1 MDMNTLLSL
10 SWHLM
15 VPEFIIL
22 GAAILL
28 SICDLFFKLNHRY
41 VALGAIAAVVLAIV
55 SLITLYGEP
64 AGDILN
70 GSFVLDGF
78 SKGFKT
84 LLLGGA
90 ALILCTAMSDDK
102 KNPIED
108 KGEYYYLF
116 LMALLGAMFMAS
128 SVDFVTLF
136 VGLEL
141 LSLSSYILVGIRKKN
156 RASEAAMKYVINGG
170 IGTAITLFGMSY
182 LYGITGSTNIVDM
195 QKVFAGE
202 LASGIQLL
210 LALAFLLLLVGLSF
224 KIATVPFHMWAPD
237 VYEGAATPVTAF
249 LGTISKMAGFLLII
263 RLFLMVFASVS
274 VQGDMQSL
282 YGRMS
287 IYIAVLAS
295 ITMIIGNVVALKQYN
310 VKRLFAYS
318 GIAHAGYLLVPL
330 VALSSFTMDSMW
342 FYMLAYMLMN
352 IGAFAIIHGLIL
364 QSDKENI
371 TIFTGLYKRSPF
383 TAIVMTIF
391 ILSLAGIPGT
401 AGFIGKINIF
411 LGALHV
417 EPAHYVLASIMMG
430 TTVISF
436 VYYFRILQQM
446 FFRTGEVEEK
456 IRLPLNI
463 KIVMSFCAISIV
475 ILGIVP
481 MIGYNF
487 FYEYFPLMKD
497 FFFLGNV
504 VQ

>member
-1 MDMNTLLSL
+1 M
-10 SWHLM
+10 
-15 VPEFIIL
+15 
-22 GAAILL
+22 
-28 SICDLFFKLNHRY
+28 
-41 VALGAIAAVVLAIV
+41 
-55 SLITLYGEP
+55 SLITLYSEP

-84 LLLGGA
+84 LLLGA
-90 ALILCTAMSDDK
+90 SALILCTAMSDDK

-128 SVDFVTLF
+128 SVDFITLF

-141 LSLSSYILVGIRKKN
+141 LSLSSYILVGIRKKS
-156 RASEAAMKYVINGG
+156 RASNEAAMKYVISGG

-195 QKVFAGE
+195 QKVLTGE

-249 LGTISKMAGFLLII
+249 LGTISKIAGFLLII
-263 RLFLMVFASVS
+263 RLFLMIFASVLI
-274 VQGDMQSL
+274 QGDMQSL
-282 YGRMS
+282 YGHMS

-295 ITMIIGNVVALKQYN
+295 ITMIVGNVVALKQYN
-310 VKRLFAYS
+310 IKRLFAYS

-330 VALSSFTMDSMW
+330 VALSPFTMDSMW

-364 QSDKENI
+364 QNNEENI

-383 TAIVMTIF
+383 TAIMMTILF
-391 ILSLAGIPGT
+391 YRW
-401 AGFIGKINIF
+401 
-411 LGALHV
+411 LGYQ
-417 EPAHYVLASIMMG
+417 ERLASLERL
-430 TTVISF
+430 ISF
-436 VYYFRILQQM
+436 
-446 FFRTGEVEEK
+446 
-456 IRLPLNI
+456 
-463 KIVMSFCAISIV
+463 
-475 ILGIVP
+475 
-481 MIGYNF
+481 
-487 FYEYFPLMKD
+487 
-497 FFFLGNV
+497 
-504 VQ
+504 

>member
-1 MDMNTLLSL
+1 
-10 SWHLM
+10 M

-41 VALGAIAAVVLAIV
+41 VALGAIAAIVLAIV
-55 SLITLYGEP
+55 SLITLYSEP

-84 LLLGGA
+84 LLLGA
-90 ALILCTAMSDDK
+90 SALILCTAMSDDK

-128 SVDFVTLF
+128 SVDFITLF

-141 LSLSSYILVGIRKKN
+141 LSLSSYILVGIRKKS
-156 RASEAAMKYVINGG
+156 RASNEAAMKYVISGG
-170 IGTAITLFGMSY
+170 IGTAIALFGMSY
-182 LYGITGSTNIVDM
+182 LYGITGSTNIIDM
-195 QKVFAGE
+195 QKVLTGE

-249 LGTISKMAGFLLII
+249 LGTISKIAGFLLII
-263 RLFLMVFASVS
+263 RLFLMIFASVLI
-274 VQGDMQSL
+274 QGDMQSL
-282 YGRMS
+282 YGHMS

-295 ITMIIGNVVALKQYN
+295 ITMIVGNVVALKQYN
-310 VKRLFAYS
+310 IKRLFAYS

-330 VALSSFTMDSMW
+330 VALSPFTMDSMW

-364 QSDKENI
+364 QNNEENI

-383 TAIVMTIF
+383 TAIMMTIF

-430 TTVISF
+430 TTVVSF

-446 FFRTGEVEEK
+446 FFRTGRDRRENTVTVKYKGCYES
-456 IRLPLNI
+456 L
-463 KIVMSFCAISIV
+463 C
-475 ILGIVP
+475 
-481 MIGYNF
+481 NF
-487 FYEYFPLMKD
+487 DCNTRDYAD
-497 FFFLGNV
+497 DWVQFLL
-504 VQ
+504 

>member
-1 MDMNTLLSL
+1 
-10 SWHLM
+10 
-15 VPEFIIL
+15 
-22 GAAILL
+22 
-28 SICDLFFKLNHRY
+28 
-41 VALGAIAAVVLAIV
+41 
-55 SLITLYGEP
+55 
-64 AGDILN
+64 
-70 GSFVLDGF
+70 
-78 SKGFKT
+78 
-84 LLLGGA
+84 
-90 ALILCTAMSDDK
+90 
-102 KNPIED
+102 
-108 KGEYYYLF
+108 
-116 LMALLGAMFMAS
+116 
-128 SVDFVTLF
+128 
-136 VGLEL
+136 
-141 LSLSSYILVGIRKKN
+141 
-156 RASEAAMKYVINGG
+156 MKYVISGG

-195 QKVFAGE
+195 QKVLTGE

-249 LGTISKMAGFLLII
+249 LGTISKIAGFLLII
-263 RLFLMVFASVS
+263 RLFLMIFASVLI
-274 VQGDMQSL
+274 QGDMQSL
-282 YGRMS
+282 YGHMS

-295 ITMIIGNVVALKQYN
+295 ITMIVGNVVALKQYN
-310 VKRLFAYS
+310 IKRLFAYS

-330 VALSSFTMDSMW
+330 VALSPFTMDSMW

-364 QSDKENI
+364 QNNEENI

-383 TAIVMTIF
+383 TAIMMTIF

-417 EPAHYVLASIMMG
+417 EPAHYVLALIMMG
-430 TTVISF
+430 ATVVSF

-446 FFRTGEVEEK
+446 FFRTGETEER

-463 KIVMSFCAISIV
+463 KVVMSLCAISIV
-475 ILGIVP
+475 ILGIMP

>member
-1 MDMNTLLSL
+1 M
-10 SWHLM
+10 
-15 VPEFIIL
+15 
-22 GAAILL
+22 
-28 SICDLFFKLNHRY
+28 
-41 VALGAIAAVVLAIV
+41 
-55 SLITLYGEP
+55 
-64 AGDILN
+64 
-70 GSFVLDGF
+70 LDGF

-84 LLLGGA
+84 LLLGA
-90 ALILCTAMSDDK
+90 SALILCTAMSDDK

-128 SVDFVTLF
+128 SVDFITLF

-141 LSLSSYILVGIRKKN
+141 LSLSSYILVGIRKKS
-156 RASEAAMKYVINGG
+156 RASNEAAMKYVISGG

-195 QKVFAGE
+195 QKVLTGE

-249 LGTISKMAGFLLII
+249 LGTISKIAGFLLII
-263 RLFLMVFASVS
+263 RLFLMIFASVLI
-274 VQGDMQSL
+274 QGDMQSL
-282 YGRMS
+282 YGHMS

-295 ITMIIGNVVALKQYN
+295 ITMIVGNVVALKQYN
-310 VKRLFAYS
+310 IKRLFAYS

-330 VALSSFTMDSMW
+330 VALSPFTMDSMW

-364 QSDKENI
+364 QNNEENI

-383 TAIVMTIF
+383 TAIMMTIF

-430 TTVISF
+430 TTVVSF

-446 FFRTGEVEEK
+446 FFRTGETEER

-463 KIVMSFCAISIV
+463 KVVMSLCAISIV
-475 ILGIVP
+475 ILGIMP